1 MSKTCNSCKP
11 SEEWSLSKE
20 LAKSNRR
27 MFIIIVVVVCL
38 WVASLAGTIGGF
50 LWYLNQY
57 DFISEE
63 VSIDT
68 VGGGNANYIGQDG
81 DIYNGTNP
89 SEETN

>member
-27 MFIIIVVVVCL
+27 MFIIIIVCIAL

-57 DFISEE
+57 DFESVTEE
-63 VSIDT
+63 YSYT
-68 VGGGNANYIGQDG
+68 QDG
-81 DIYNGTNP
+81 QGTNIIGDNNEVDNGAKANN
-89 SEETN
+89 S

>member
-27 MFIIIVVVVCL
+27 MFIIIIVCIAL

-50 LWYLNQY
+50 LWYLNSWDY
-57 DFISEE
+57 ESTET
-63 VSIDT
+63 ID
-68 VGGGNANYIGQDG
+68 
-81 DIYNGTNP
+81 
-89 SEETN
+89 